1 MGGGGGGGGRQK
13 GAKGEGGRVSSNQ
26 YMTPTNAVHYIHSY
40 IIYTAAHTRIMINR
54 LSALPLYS
62 SRTLCPVC
70 PAQGKPPVRG
80 DERDVKFKGG
90 RRGENRDAQ
99 ILGVPPVGGKRIFR
113 VRAPARRRGVG
124 AVPADGVEHVDQAA
138 ATAATAITAAIAC
151 TAATAVTASRRRFEP
166 HVALRHGLHV
176 RGAFVDTDD
185 GVEGSLVE
193 GQAVLGG
200 RESFVR
206 THCFRTCV
214 YDLRTHNYCM
224 TVPHYH
230 TTVYS

>member
-1 MGGGGGGGGRQK
+1 
-13 GAKGEGGRVSSNQ
+13 
-26 YMTPTNAVHYIHSY
+26 
-40 IIYTAAHTRIMINR
+40 MINR
-54 LSALPLYS
+54 LGAFPLYSTLYS

-70 PAQGKPPVRG
+70 PAQGKSPVRG

-90 RRGENRDAQ
+90 RRGENRDTQ

-138 ATAATAITAAIAC
+138 ATATAATTITAAIAYTRV
-151 TAATAVTASRRRFEP
+151 TAFNASRRRFEP
-166 HVALRHGLHV
+166 HMALRHGLHV

-200 RESFVR
+200 KESFV
-206 THCFRTCV
+206 
-214 YDLRTHNYCM
+214 
-224 TVPHYH
+224 
-230 TTVYS
+230 